1 MAAELLTLEQAKK
14 HLRVSYDE
22 DDEEIQEL
30 ILTAEAYI
38 DGCVGAG
45 YKDKANYESEEEY
58 EKGRRIAALLLKK
71 IVSDMYEVRQ
81 AGECGGVIMYLVIQK
96 RKKTVEKGRPVETW
110 EDYHKCWCDVKS
122 LYGKEL
128 YSALEAKLENVV
140 NFETRFCLKLEALNT
155 KEYRVKWGERMFNII
170 AADYGKYNR
179 RKIVIKAQEI
189 V

>member
-71 IVSDMYEVRQ
+71 IVSDMYEVRST
-81 AGECGGVIMYLVIQK
+81 
-96 RKKTVEKGRPVETW
+96 TVV
-110 EDYHKCWCDVKS
+110 S
-122 LYGKEL
+122 
-128 YSALEAKLENVV
+128 
-140 NFETRFCLKLEALNT
+140 NT
-155 KEYRVKWGERMFNII
+155 KTDNITKTI
-170 AADYGKYNR
+170 LDKLANVGA
-179 RKIVIKAQEI
+179 
-189 V
+189 